1 MTRPELQLDD
11 ASSAASTRAL
21 PGGARA
27 AFDLA
32 EIFGENVFGVSQMR
46 ESLPNAVFTKLMDT
60 IENGSPLE
68 PSVADAVA
76 VAMKDWAMARG
87 ATHYTHWFQPL
98 TGQTAE
104 KHDSFMTFDA
114 EGHAIDHF
122 TGKELVQGE
131 PDASSFPSGG
141 WRATF
146 EARGY
151 TGWDPTSPAFL
162 VESAAGCFL
171 SIPTAFSSWK
181 GHSLDK
187 KVPLLRSIDALDEA
201 ARKALALFG
210 VETSRVAPMIG
221 SEQEF
226 FLVDQ
231 ELYYKRPDLYTC
243 GRTLF
248 GAKPARGQELDDH
261 YFGSIPERVLAYMN
275 EVELAMFRLGVPIKT
290 RHNEV
295 APGQYEMTCLHEH
308 MNVAADHQ
316 QLLMLALRRTAPRHG
331 LVCLLHEKPFEGV
344 NGSGKHL
351 NWSFGTSDRNLLDPG
366 DTPHDNEVFL
376 FFCTA
381 VLRAV
386 ERHQDALRAAVAYA
400 GNDHRLGANEA
411 PPSIISVFLG
421 DQLTDILEQIEGTG
435 TAKGVGHAGL
445 LGLGAKRL
453 PTLPKHFGDR
463 NRTSPFAFTGNKFE
477 FRALGSSQSVSTPGM
492 VLNTI
497 VAESVSEMADELAA
511 ATERGA
517 SLDDALRA
525 LLRKEIPRFKRII
538 FNGDGYSKEWGEEAE
553 RRGLLNMR
561 STMDALPTLSNR
573 KNLDLFDNYHVLSN
587 DELESRVEVKVEQ
600 YFISVN
606 IEGETAAQMAR
617 TIILPAAVRYLNTLT
632 GALNG
637 MSELGTTMDGLAGE
651 TKKLADS
658 VDELIKKLAKLDKR
672 NAELGGED
680 VRSKALHVRD
690 NVIPAM
696 DAVRVVCD
704 RLERMIPADLWPLP
718 TYQEMLF
725 VK

>member
-1 MTRPELQLDD
+1 MPGGT
-11 ASSAASTRAL
+11 AAS
-21 PGGARA
+21 
-27 AFDLA
+27 FDLTKV
-32 EIFGENVFGVSQMR
+32 FGENVFGVSQMQ

-141 WRATF
+141 LRATF

-151 TGWDPTSPAFL
+151 TAWDPTSPAFV

-226 FLVDQ
+226 FLVDE

-248 GAKPARGQELDDH
+248 GARPARGQELDDH

-275 EVELAMFRLGVPIKT
+275 EVELAMFRLGVAIKT

-295 APGQYEMTCLHEH
+295 APRQYEMTCLHEH

-386 ERHQDALRAAVAYA
+386 ERHQDALRATVAYA

-421 DQLTDILEQIEGTG
+421 DQLTDILEQIESTG

-445 LGLGAKRL
+445 LGLGVKRL

-538 FNGDGYSKEWGEEAE
+538 FNGDGYSKEWEEEAE

-573 KNLDLFDNYHVLSN
+573 KNLDLFDKYHVLSN

-632 GALNG
+632 GALKG

-696 DAVRVVCD
+696 AAVRVVCD